1 MTFKSVLRA
10 YLEILPN
17 IPATIGDT
25 KNVPVATTTVNALSF
40 RRDVIFFF
48 KSVLRA
54 YLEILPNIPATIGD
68 TKNVPVATTTVNALS
83 FRRDVIFFFILF
95 RTIFAT

>member
-1 MTFKSVLRA
+1 MTFKSV
-10 YLEILPN
+10 
-17 IPATIGDT
+17 
-25 KNVPVATTTVNALSF
+25 F
-40 RRDVIFFF
+40 
-48 KSVLRA
+48 RA